1 MRDLLCDHAP
11 RQRGVLT
18 RRRAQPEHG
27 GPSHQ
32 AITPR
37 GRRRNQR
44 SDIIRTPYETRP
56 ANHAIMRWSPTPIP
70 LPLRPPIPTWRTHAD
85 MALVTLAAAA
95 QMLPL
100 PPPAPRY
107 YGARGARGG
116 GDVQR

>member
-18 RRRAQPEHG
+18 RRRAQPEHV

-70 LPLRPPIPTWRTHAD
+70 LPLRPPIPTWRTHGD
-85 MALVTLAAAA
+85 MELVTIGEAA
-95 QMLPL
+95 QMLGL
-100 PPPAPRY
+100 NTSALRY
-107 YGARGARGG
+107 YEDRG
-116 GDVQR
+116 